1 MKTIAHFERSAAK
14 AIPEAGILAGQS
26 YWWWD
31 IPGCLRGF
39 SQTKPKPSQ
48 MTANNFLKA
57 FFSIR
62 EAHADAPALREIDDE
77 LEGLVC
83 ELEALRVATQSAYD
97 ALPGALRGGDAGD
110 TLLARVDALAGCV
123 NAIEGIDTSHA
134 ACAPDP
140 SDDGFEEDDGDDLE
154 EMRAEEI
161 WTEVTAAL
169 EINTDAL

>member
-1 MKTIAHFERSAAK
+1 MKTTAHFERSALK

-31 IPGCLRGF
+31 APGCVRGF

-48 MTANNFLKA
+48 MTANEFLKS

-62 EAHADAPALREIDDE
+62 EAHADAPPLSEIDDE

-97 ALPGALRGGDAGD
+97 ALPGALHKGEPGD

-123 NAIEGIDTSHA
+123 NTIEGIDTRHA
-134 ACAPDP
+134 PCAPDEGA
-140 SDDGFEEDDGDDLE
+140 DEFEEDDGDDLE
-154 EMRAEEI
+154 QMRADEI
-161 WTEVTAAL
+161 WEEVEAAL

>member
-1 MKTIAHFERSAAK
+1 MKTTAHFERSALK

-39 SQTKPKPSQ
+39 SQNKPKPSQ
-48 MTANNFLKA
+48 MTANEFLKS
-57 FFSIR
+57 FFVIR
-62 EAHADAPALREIDDE
+62 ETHADAPPLCEIDDE
-77 LEGLVC
+77 LEELVG
-83 ELEALRVATQSAYD
+83 ELEALRVAIQSAYD
-97 ALPGALRGGDAGD
+97 ALPGAFRNGAAGD

-134 ACAPDP
+134 PCAPGDG
-140 SDDGFEEDDGDDLE
+140 DDGFDNDDGNDLE

-161 WTEVTAAL
+161 WEEVTAAL
-169 EINTDAL
+169 EINPDAL